1 MKKFNLVFIFP
12 CKFSWD
18 FDRKNE
24 CDKILDNWRMI
35 FQASDVKGQNFLNL
49 LNDDLKPIELSNSK
63 EGLWLKFFRHSN
75 SLCARASRA
84 IVNHAS
90 IGEYRLRFFP

>member
-1 MKKFNLVFIFP
+1 
-12 CKFSWD
+12 
-18 FDRKNE
+18 
-24 CDKILDNWRMI
+24 MI
-35 FQASDVKGQNFLNL
+35 FQASDVKEQNFLNL

-63 EGLWLKFFRHSN
+63 ERPWLKFFRHSN

>member
-1 MKKFNLVFIFP
+1 
-12 CKFSWD
+12 
-18 FDRKNE
+18 
-24 CDKILDNWRMI
+24 MI
-35 FQASDVKGQNFLNL
+35 FQASDVKEQNFLNL

-63 EGLWLKFFRHSN
+63 EGPWLKFFRHSN